1 MKAQEVMTKNT
12 VTINYKQSALEAV
25 KLMLGRKIRH
35 LPVLKNGK
43 VIGILSVNQLQSLSA
58 QFHQTRV
65 GDICD
70 KFVVYANPE
79 SDVAELSHAFTDVKV
94 EAIPVLDIKGHLMGI
109 ITQFDFVKLI
119 PELLQNSEARVPVS
133 MSV

>member
-12 VTINYKQSALEAV
+12 VTIDYKQTALDAV

-35 LPVLKNGK
+35 LPVLRKGK
-43 VIGILSVNQLQSLSA
+43 VIGILSVGQLQSLSS
-58 QFHQTRV
+58 QFHQTQV

-70 KFVVYANPE
+70 KFVVYASPE
-79 SDVAELSHAFTDVKV
+79 SDLAELSHAFTDVKV

-109 ITQFDFVKLI
+109 ITQFDFIKLI
-119 PELLQNSEARVPVS
+119 PELLLSTKSQGPSTAF
-133 MSV
+133 M